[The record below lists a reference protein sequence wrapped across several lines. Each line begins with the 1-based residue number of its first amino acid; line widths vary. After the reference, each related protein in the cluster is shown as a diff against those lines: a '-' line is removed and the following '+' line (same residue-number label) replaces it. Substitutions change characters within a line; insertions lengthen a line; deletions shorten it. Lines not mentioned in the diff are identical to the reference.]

1 MFSSAFPPPPTP
13 LCATTVCCMIHRTA
27 PAGACG
33 ATRHACVRHVLPLPR
48 RGEERRGEA
57 AALPDRRAASFYAPL
72 GLLRRLCP
80 RSNPPRP
87 DHRVPRAPDGSRG
100 NSRGRKLRTTAVEIG
115 DGGGGREKGQ
125 EDGGKMKE
133 MKTKGGEKGRGRGS
147 GSGGRILPNSHSA
160 AELKSG

>member
-1 MFSSAFPPPPTP
+1 MRHNCLLHDSP
-13 LCATTVCCMIHRTA
+13 HG
-27 PAGACG
+27 AGWRVWG
-33 ATRHACVRHVLPLPR
+33 YTSCVRAARVTFTSA
-48 RGEERRGEA
+48 RRGEA